1 MADIKVSEMQSATS
15 LNPDD
20 LIMVVQSGS
29 NKKATFDLF
38 KEIPIDNLNS
48 TSTTD
53 ALSANQGKILNDKI
67 LGLNIPSVVDNLTST
82 STTNA
87 LSANQGKI
95 LNNSITNTNSK
106 ITNLTTYS
114 TNEVKTG
121 ETWIDGKPI
130 YRKTFSLNNRLL
142 APNNPI
148 NHNISNLGTVV
159 SVQGILKDTDTFI
172 TFPYLY
178 DTVNAM
184 YLKVTATQIITAVP
198 TGGALSFT
206 ASPNRTFYCII
217 EYTKTT
223 D

>member
-53 ALSANQGKILNDKI
+53 ALSANQGKVLNDKI

-82 STTNA
+82 SKTNA

-95 LNNSITNTNSK
+95 LNDN

-114 TNEVKTG
+114 TEEQRIG
-121 ETWIDGKPI
+121 TWIDGKPI
-130 YRKTFSLNNRLL
+130 YRKV
-142 APNNPI
+142 
-148 NHNISNLGTVV
+148 ISKSITDYTGEITVNLGTSNINTFVNGKV
-159 SVQGILKDTDTFI
+159 LIDTADFTAIDTCGSSTAYYIRKWVYRKTNNTVTI
-172 TFPYLY
+172 T
-178 DTVNAM
+178 TNVA
-184 YLKVTATQIITAVP
+184 
-198 TGGALSFT
+198 GSFT
-206 ASPNRTFYCII
+206 GTIYVIV

>member
-53 ALSANQGKILNDKI
+53 ALSANQGKILND
-67 LGLNIPSVVDNLTST
+67 
-82 STTNA
+82 
-87 LSANQGKI
+87 
-95 LNNSITNTNSK
+95 SIKNTNSK
-106 ITNLTTYS
+106 ITSLTKYS

-142 APNNPI
+142 APDNPI

-159 SVQGILKDTDTFI
+159 SVQGIFKDTDTFI

-178 DTVNAM
+178 DTVNSM
-184 YLKVTATQIITAVP
+184 YLRVTATQIITAVP
-198 TGGALSFT
+198 SGGALSFS

>member
-20 LIMVVQSGS
+20 LIMVVQSSS

-53 ALSANQGKILNDKI
+53 ALSANQGKILND
-67 LGLNIPSVVDNLTST
+67 
-82 STTNA
+82 
-87 LSANQGKI
+87 
-95 LNNSITNTNSK
+95 SITNINSK
-106 ITNLTTYS
+106 ITSLTTYS

-121 ETWIDGKPI
+121 ETWIDGKPL
-130 YRKTFSLNNRLL
+130 YRKVFQLGSGPNSETKSYNIGINCNTITKAFIYLKETSQLINLPFVSLSDSTN
-142 APNNPI
+142 
-148 NHNISNLGTVV
+148 NISYSFSSNYLSV
-159 SVQGILKDTDTFI
+159 SANKDRSNFNVI
-172 TFPYLY
+172 AI
-178 DTVNAM
+178 V
-184 YLKVTATQIITAVP
+184 
-198 TGGALSFT
+198 
-206 ASPNRTFYCII
+206 

>member
-53 ALSANQGKILNDKI
+53 ALSANQGKVLNDKI

-82 STTNA
+82 SATNA
-87 LSANQGKI
+87 LSANQGKV
-95 LNNSITNTNSK
+95 LNDSITNTNNK
-106 ITNLTTYS
+106 ITTLGTFS

-121 ETWIDGKPI
+121 EKWIDGKPI
-130 YRKTFSLNNRLL
+130 YKKVMQVTPTDTTSHVM
-142 APNNPI
+142 A
-148 NHNISNLGTVV
+148 HNIANIDKIWV
-159 SVQGILKDTDTFI
+159 SGD
-172 TFPYLY
+172 
-178 DTVNAM
+178 
-184 YLKVTATQIITAVP
+184 
-198 TGGALSFT
+198 SFLWVDT
-206 ASPNRTFYCII
+206 ASIPLNYWRNADTYSWGFADRTNVQYKVSSSGWANKPMYIALK
-217 EYTKTT
+217 YTKTT